1 MHGDCIKCGTL
12 RECFLEGKRVVWI
25 KMRTNLRRLP
35 KLLALATELHQSVEA
50 MESLFSKGHSS
61 RETALATAK
70 MCGVTV
76 TFDTVT
82 AVTVASLLDLWGVT
96 QEAVDAQN
104 FVELMTLD
112 QVDSITKIP
121 GFGRALAKVGW
132 VEELPNG
139 LRFTNFGEHNIPEK
153 ERSQPMSGAERTRRW
168 RERRNGVTPVTN
180 ETKCDVERRGEDNNT
195 PPNPPKGG
203 RRQKKGEDV
212 PRLSREELQRQRID
226 LGMEEEDS
234 GEAK

>member
-1 MHGDCIKCGTL
+1 M
-12 RECFLEGKRVVWI
+12 VWI

-50 MESLFSKGHSS
+50 MESLFAKSYNS

-104 FVELMTLD
+104 FVALMTLD
-112 QVDSITKIP
+112 QVDAITKIP

-153 ERSQPMSGAERTRRW
+153 ERNQPMSGAERTRRW
-168 RERRNGVTPVTN
+168 RERKNGVTPVTN
-180 ETKCDVERRGEDNNT
+180 VTKCDRERRGEDNT

-203 RRQKKGEDV
+203 RRKRKGEDV
-212 PRLSREELQRQRID
+212 PMLSREELQRQRIE
-226 LGMEEEDS
+226 LGMEGPEDN
-234 GEAK
+234 GEA